1 MDSKIWLCGMTRDD
15 KKNISEIVKY
25 SKYFDGLIW
34 VDNGSTDGT
43 KELLEE
49 NKGEGKVIDSV
60 WCNRHSFSM
69 NFYLNYG
76 GMKNGDWFFTC
87 DGQERF
93 NEKFLGGIR
102 NLLESLESQGV
113 QTLFLYGKLL
123 GAKFYDDQFFHGSP
137 HYGLQN
143 IRQGALDLK
152 EYWPD
157 EKDSRYRLMD
167 GEEGGRPVD
176 NFVNHEIKYYLYGES
191 NHLLLGRENKIEEYQ
206 DLERDRVSFRLLCQ
220 ERYGLS
226 FTSDSLLS
234 LLKTDKWKD
243 DEVFVKIFKKQH
255 ILKTFYRYRVLE
267 TPIEEII
274 KDRETWEYI
283 D

>member
-1 MDSKIWLCGMTRDD
+1 MTRDD

-49 NKGEGKVIDSV
+49 NKGEGKVIDAV